1 MSLDDLINQLLDE
14 KTPAPSATATAVA
27 VPASP
32 TAQGDAAQHVP
43 DGEVLK
49 LKGDIQRMMLQV
61 KVLKAENDGLKA
73 EAIKHLQEAQ
83 QPKTESDSEPAS
95 SSATQKLSGGSFPWK
110 RHIAS
115 VEDSLRKKQTDVAEC
130 ALKVLVDVAEVIE
143 VEPAARARLLSQ
155 LGGIR
160 LEQNHPVEAEETLN
174 GALTLLQAN
183 DGMNTV
189 AAAFCLD
196 NLAQCYQIKE
206 DYERAEKTR
215 RQAVTIAEE
224 CLGGEHPDVGFF
236 RERLDMLR
244 QERSIAQIGND
255 EGSKTLLQKLTA
267 EYNAAVAGGTYAEPQ
282 YAAPDGY
289 SGLMLDKFIGNAKQA
304 LAQKNAREAESY
316 LRSALEKA
324 QNVPDNDPRKCE
336 VLRSLACILE
346 MQGKDNESKEL
357 YESALTVAF
366 KNLGWHDFQVAQ
378 SLLALAELH
387 SKLNDFGLA
396 KNYFKEAL
404 TAYQAT
410 KGQGDEATK
419 SVEEKYATF
428 IDRVKTER
436 QWKGWT
442 S

>member
-1 MSLDDLINQLLDE
+1 
-14 KTPAPSATATAVA
+14 
-27 VPASP
+27 
-32 TAQGDAAQHVP
+32 
-43 DGEVLK
+43 
-49 LKGDIQRMMLQV
+49 
-61 KVLKAENDGLKA
+61 
-73 EAIKHLQEAQ
+73 
-83 QPKTESDSEPAS
+83 
-95 SSATQKLSGGSFPWK
+95 
-110 RHIAS
+110 
-115 VEDSLRKKQTDVAEC
+115 
-130 ALKVLVDVAEVIE
+130 
-143 VEPAARARLLSQ
+143 
-155 LGGIR
+155 
-160 LEQNHPVEAEETLN
+160 
-174 GALTLLQAN
+174 
-183 DGMNTV
+183 MNTV

-196 NLAQCYQIKE
+196 NLAQCYQLKE

-236 RERLDMLR
+236 RERLDTLR

-255 EGSKTLLQKLTA
+255 ESSQTILHKLTA
-267 EYNAAVAGGTYAEPQ
+267 EYHAAVAAGTYVEPQ
-282 YAAPDGY
+282 YAVADGY
-289 SGLMLDKFIGNAKQA
+289 SGLMLDKFIANAKQA

-324 QNVPDNDPRKCE
+324 QNVPENDPRKCE

-346 MQGKDNESKEL
+346 IQGKDNESKEL

-366 KNLGWHDFQVAQ
+366 KNLGWNDFQVAQ

-410 KGQGDEATK
+410 KGKEDEATK